1 MSEPR
6 IRFTR
11 LRQLLLDLEFTEIV
25 VPDSHVGFRH
35 EASDTTILLPIYK
48 SNQIVLPRHLMPVRT
63 LLDGKGLLEG
73 EEFDQWLD
81 AGSLKQSAS

>member
-1 MSEPR
+1 MRPHHAARETSSR
-6 IRFTR
+6 
-11 LRQLLLDLEFTEIV
+11 
-25 VPDSHVGFRH
+25 SHHRGRKNNPSWCKLCST
-35 EASDTTILLPIYK
+35 ARGMN
-48 SNQIVLPRHLMPVRT
+48 NQIVLPRHLMPVRT

>member
-1 MSEPR
+1 MN
-6 IRFTR
+6 
-11 LRQLLLDLEFTEIV
+11 
-25 VPDSHVGFRH
+25 
-35 EASDTTILLPIYK
+35 
-48 SNQIVLPRHLMPVRT
+48 NQIVLPRHLMPVRT